1 LNWIDH
7 PLSEGSYYQESIP
20 KDSIFI
26 RHTSG
31 YHRPD
36 WVINSW
42 GKDRTESTNKI
53 RSGSAFVIG
62 GKSEGISKERKFN
75 GLIYKAFDP
84 HMWAHHLFIKAKNNT
99 FLNQKSIGIELC
111 NYGELTKTSGGEF
124 YTSTNIKIDAGSVTV
139 LDNSFRGERYFHS
152 YTDLQIES
160 LYNLLIYLGDRF
172 EINLKKGLS
181 TNIQKI
187 GVSKAFDLSEAAIQG
202 SPGVWSHS
210 NVRVD
215 KISCY
220 PHPDLIK
227 TILSL

>member
-1 LNWIDH
+1 MNWIEY

-31 YHRPD
+31 YYRPD

-42 GKDRTESTNKI
+42 GRDRTESTNKI

-62 GKSEGISKERKFN
+62 GKNEGIPKGGKFD

-84 HMWAHHLFIKAKNNT
+84 NMWAHHLFIKAKNNT

-111 NYGELTKTSGGEF
+111 NYGELTKTSKGEF
-124 YTSTNIKIDAGSVTV
+124 YTSTNIKIDTENVTI
-139 LDNSFRGERYFHS
+139 LEDSFRGERYFHS
-152 YTDLQIES
+152 YTNAQIES
-160 LYNLLIYLGDRF
+160 LYNLLVYLGDRF
-172 EINLKKGLS
+172 EINLKKGLQ
-181 TNIQKI
+181 TNIQKL
-187 GVSKAFDLSEAAIQG
+187 GVPKAFDLSETAIQG